1 MFALS
6 VFELSRPSE
15 AVAPSMSGF
24 TVFSIWLAIGFLALI
39 AGAIAVRVSTQR
51 LKRIDA
57 VLSDEEALASA
68 GSAPYSEV
76 SAAA

>member
-1 MFALS
+1 MFAVS

-15 AVAPSMSGF
+15 NVASSVSGF
-24 TVFSIWLAIGFLALI
+24 TVFSIWLAIGFLALVL
-39 AGAIAVRVSTQR
+39 GAIAVRVSTQR

-57 VLSDEEALASA
+57 LLSDEDASTTA
-68 GSAPYSEV
+68 GSATYSEV